1 MAIITEEP
9 QSPPQLRHRKAN
21 PKPTPNPA
29 SPPSEPPS
37 TPAPPKSAETT
48 VNPFHFWF
56 YFTLLVSLITL
67 SSVLISS
74 SLSQQDPKTWFLSL
88 PPLLRRHYSNGRTLK
103 VQTALDHPQVEVFSI
118 QHGPVDADSRVLIVH
133 GAGCSSFSFQDVVR
147 ELGSRNS
154 VRAVAIDLP
163 GSGFSDKSV
172 VVMEESVGGSDPFSK
187 MWDVYQEIREKGIFW
202 GFDQLVEQ
210 GYVDFDENAVKVLK
224 RERVKPIELGSE
236 EMGRVLGQVVDSM
249 GLAPV
254 DLVLHDSALGLSANW
269 ISENRGLIRS
279 VVVLD
284 GAPSGMALPLW
295 AVGVPVVREIVLG
308 FRFVFEMVLGK
319 CCVKSVVAAEAEAH
333 RILLKGRD
341 GASAVVGMGKKLNCS
356 FDLSE
361 WSNRDSVKG
370 LPFQVIWS
378 GGWSDEWTS
387 VGRQMADA
395 LLQSEFVSHSGGRWM
410 QEQNSEEVAERI
422 YEFVSSLPKPYREV
436 VEETIPNHSQGKY
449 TAKSDHQHGQGHGH
463 DGHSHHG
470 HGHGL
475 GHHEH
480 AGYMDSYGVGHGYGM

>member
-1 MAIITEEP
+1 MAIISEEP
-9 QSPPQLRHRKAN
+9 QSPPQLRHRKSN
-21 PKPTPNPA
+21 PKPTPEPEPEPEPKPV
-29 SPPSEPPS
+29 SPP
-37 TPAPPKSAETT
+37 TKSAETAA
-48 VNPFHFWF
+48 VNPFSFWF
-56 YFTLLVSLITL
+56 YFTLSVSLITL
-67 SSVLISS
+67 TCLLVS
-74 SLSQQDPKTWFLSL
+74 SLSPQDPKSWFLKL
-88 PPLLRRHYSNGRTLK
+88 PPILRRHYSNGRTLK
-103 VQTALDHPQVEVFSI
+103 VQTALNHPQVEVFSI
-118 QHGPVDADSRVLIVH
+118 QQGPLNADSRVLIVH
-133 GAGCSSFSFQDVVR
+133 GAGSSSFSFQHVVKS
-147 ELGSRNS
+147 LGTRN

-187 MWDVYQEIREKGIFW
+187 MWDVYEDIREKGIFW

-210 GYVDFDENAVKVLK
+210 GYVNLEEKEVRVSK

-249 GLAPV
+249 ELAPV

-295 AVGVPVVREIVLG
+295 VVGVPVVREIVLG

-333 RILLKGRD
+333 RILLKGRG

-361 WSNRDSVKG
+361 WSSRDGVKG

-387 VGRQMADA
+387 EGRQTADA
-395 LLQSEFVSHSGGRWM
+395 LLQAKFVTHSGGRWM
-410 QEQNSEEVAERI
+410 QEHNSEEVAESI
-422 YEFVSSLPKPYREV
+422 YEFVSSLPKSPRKA
-436 VEETIPNHSQGKY
+436 VEDTIPDRSEEKH
-449 TAKSDHQHGQGHGH
+449 TATNDDQH
-463 DGHSHHG
+463 HHG
-470 HGHGL
+470 HGHEH
-475 GHHEH
+475 GHHGHGH
-480 AGYMDSYGVGHGYGM
+480 AGFMDSYGMGHGYGM

>member
-1 MAIITEEP
+1 MRVQKEEVFESRGATITAAA
-9 QSPPQLRHRKAN
+9 PPPAHRKSN
-21 PKPTPNPA
+21 PKPPNPA
-29 SPPSEPPS
+29 SPPSTSPPS
-37 TPAPPKSAETT
+37 KSTETT

-67 SSVLISS
+67 SCVLISS
-74 SLSQQDPKTWFLSL
+74 SLSHQDPKAWFLSL

-103 VQTALDHPQVEVFSI
+103 VQTALNHPQVEVFSI
-118 QHGPVDADSRVLIVH
+118 QQGSIDADSRVLIVH
-133 GAGCSSFSFQDVVR
+133 GAGCSSYSFQDVVR
-147 ELGSRNS
+147 ELGSRKN

-172 VVMEESVGGSDPFSK
+172 VVMEESLGGSDPFSK
-187 MWDVYQEIREKGIFW
+187 MWDVYQEIREKGLFW

-210 GYVDFDENAVKVLK
+210 GYVENEVKVVK

-249 GLAPV
+249 DLAPV

-269 ISENRGLIRS
+269 ISENRRLIRS

-284 GAPSGMALPLW
+284 GARSGMALPLW
-295 AVGVPVVREIVLG
+295 SVGVPVVREIVLG
-308 FRFVFEMVLGK
+308 FRSVFEMVLGK
-319 CCVKSVVAAEAEAH
+319 CCMKSVVAAEAEAH

-341 GASAVVGMGKKLNCS
+341 WASAVVGMGKKLNCS

-361 WSNRDSVKG
+361 WSSLASVRG

-387 VGRQMADA
+387 EGRQMADA
-395 LLQSEFVSHSGGRWM
+395 LLQAKFVTHSGGRWM
-410 QEQNSEEVAERI
+410 QEHNSEEVAESI
-422 YEFVSSLPKPYREV
+422 YEFVSSLPKPSREV
-436 VEETIPNHSQGKY
+436 VEETIPNHSQDKY
-449 TAKSDHQHGQGHGH
+449 TAKSDHQHDQGHGYS
-463 DGHSHHG
+463 HSHHG

-480 AGYMDSYGVGHGYGM
+480 AGYMDSYGMGHGYGM